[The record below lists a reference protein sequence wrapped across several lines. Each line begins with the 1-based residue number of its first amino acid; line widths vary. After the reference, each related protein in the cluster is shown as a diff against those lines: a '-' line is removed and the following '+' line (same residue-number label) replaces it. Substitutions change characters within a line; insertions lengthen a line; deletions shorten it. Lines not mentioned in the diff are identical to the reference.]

1 MNLALADVRTL
12 IRDAD
17 LISQLEKAPPFM
29 RDTVRRQCEE
39 EQHRRDAITALP
51 RDARRRALTR
61 HRLGQQ
67 GGIERDH
74 LRHIHSVVAIAALPY
89 TAQPLS
95 VREWERTQGKM
106 SLKVMA
112 GQLMSPED
120 GTWVDQPLPSGSR
133 ARLMLLH
140 TCSEAIRQKSPTIEI
155 ADSLSG
161 FIKDMGFPVTGGK
174 NGTLHSF
181 KQQVNALAAC
191 SMKIGVW
198 DGSRSRTLNTQPF
211 SSLEVW
217 LPAQP
222 SARVLWPSSITFSQ
236 EFYQTL
242 KQHALPVNVHAV
254 RAFAGSPRKLDMLF
268 WLGYRLNGL
277 AKPVPISWSAL
288 KEQFGVGYSRE
299 RRFRSDF
306 AQEIAEIKE
315 VFPKLPVKVTEEGI
329 IISPGAHEVL
339 AIPTKIRK

>member
-1 MNLALADVRTL
+1 MTLALATAPSM

-29 RDTVRRQCEE
+29 RDTVRRQCED
-39 EQHRRDAITALP
+39 EQQRRDSISALS
-51 RDARRRALTR
+51 RDARRRALTKR
-61 HRLGQQ
+61 KLEQSR
-67 GGIERDH
+67 GIERDD

-89 TAQPLS
+89 TAQPLT

-106 SLKVMA
+106 SLKVIA
-112 GQLMSPED
+112 GQLMSPEN
-120 GTWVDQPLPSGSR
+120 GQWVDQPIPSGSR

-174 NGTLHSF
+174 NGTLQSF
-181 KQQVNALAAC
+181 KQQINALAAC

-198 DGSRSRTLNTQPF
+198 DGHRSKTLNAQPF

-217 LPAQP
+217 LQSQP
-222 SARVLWPSSITFSQ
+222 NDRLMWPSSITFSQ

-277 AKPVPISWSAL
+277 TKPTPISWSAL
-288 KEQFGVGYSRE
+288 KDQFGIGYSRE

-306 AQEIAEIKE
+306 AQEIAEIME
-315 VFPKLPVKVTEEGI
+315 VFPKLPVKLNEEGI
-329 IISPGAHEVL
+329 VISPGAHEVL
-339 AIPTKIRK
+339 AIPTKVRR